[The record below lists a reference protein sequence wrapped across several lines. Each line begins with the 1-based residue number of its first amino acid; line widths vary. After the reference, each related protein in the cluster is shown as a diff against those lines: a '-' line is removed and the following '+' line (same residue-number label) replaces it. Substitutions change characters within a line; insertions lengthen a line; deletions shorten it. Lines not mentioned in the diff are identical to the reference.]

1 MIFKKHIIIYFK
13 YIKNINLF
21 KISKKYIL
29 KQSKELFDYAVIPVG
44 GGGLL
49 AGSCLAASQIDKNM
63 KIIGAEP
70 TEKADLY
77 NSLKEN

>member
-1 MIFKKHIIIYFK
+1 
-13 YIKNINLF
+13 
-21 KISKKYIL
+21 
-29 KQSKELFDYAVIPVG
+29 
-44 GGGLL
+44 L